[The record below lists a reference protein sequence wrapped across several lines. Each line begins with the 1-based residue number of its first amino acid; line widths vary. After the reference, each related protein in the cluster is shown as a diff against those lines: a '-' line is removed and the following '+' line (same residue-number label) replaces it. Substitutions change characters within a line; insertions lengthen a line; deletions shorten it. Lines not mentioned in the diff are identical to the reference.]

1 MPSPVKLLRYI
12 LRAVLPGLI
21 VPLTFAVEPSFHF
34 HVAGDDPGPWPAI
47 FGSIGMTAGTNGVA
61 NIIVLPAGT
70 PVATATWRPRVEQ
83 GALLILE
90 GGSEFA
96 GSLGIASTDKKV
108 QTRQIR
114 DLHDESLPIVWER
127 TLDLPIYS
135 VPNTAK
141 VFSRER
147 WSNAPMAAGFRLGR
161 GAVFWLNVT
170 PGEKGHE
177 RFPYILQALTSLGLE
192 PPFRSGRLWAF
203 FDSSYRLRADPDY
216 LAERWRAA
224 GIGAL
229 HVAAW
234 HYYEADQQRDD
245 YLGKLIEA
253 CHRRAILVYAWVE
266 LPHVS
271 EKFWNDHPEWREK
284 TALLQDAHLDWRKLM
299 NLADPNCSAEVKRGI
314 ANLAKRFNW
323 DGINLAELYF
333 ESLEGI
339 DNPSRF
345 TPFNDNVRAE
355 FRVLH
360 NADPVAIVR
369 DKSHPLKSK
378 LLEFRA
384 TLAQRMQEDWL
395 NELAKIKRTQPHLDI
410 VLTHVDDKFDTRM
423 RDAIGAESDRLLPQL
438 AKHDFTFLIEDPAT
452 IWHLGPQR
460 YPQIAEKYV
469 TPHQDKLAIDIN
481 IVERYQDVY
490 PTKLQTGTELFQLVH
505 LSSRAFPRVALYFEN
520 SIRKVDLPLLASSAA
535 RIDRIDRVANR
546 LVIDSKYGVGIPW
559 SGPAK
564 VNGRLWPVSNPETLW
579 LPPGPVAIEPAAG
592 SPALRIL
599 DFNGDLKT
607 ASAQVDSVEVS
618 YNSAHRA
625 VAVLDRIPAAI
636 EIDGAR
642 ATPEWL
648 SSAGRH
654 ALLLPKGQ
662 HVVTF
667 LITAPKPAPAVPSSA
682 ASAIARPP
690 SIPRAPRPSP

>member
-1 MPSPVKLLRYI
+1 MPSRVSFLLF
-12 LRAVLPGLI
+12 ACLPLLC
-21 VPLTFAVEPSFHF
+21 VAEPSFHF
-34 HVAGDDPGPWPAI
+34 HVAGDEPGPWPAI
-47 FGSIGMTAGTNGVA
+47 FQSIGMSNANGGAASV
-61 NIIVLPAGT
+61 IVLPAGT
-70 PVATATWRPRVEQ
+70 PAAPSTWRTRVEQ
-83 GALLILE
+83 GAILVLE
-90 GGSEFA
+90 GNSEFA
-96 GSLGIASTDKKV
+96 ASLGIVPTAKKV
-108 QTRQIR
+108 STRQLR
-114 DLHDESLPIVWER
+114 DTHDETLSIIWER
-127 TLDLPIYS
+127 TLELPVYNMPPSARIF
-135 VPNTAK
+135 A
-141 VFSRER
+141 RER
-147 WSNAPMAAGFRLGR
+147 WTNAPMAAGLRLGR

-177 RFPYILQALTSLGLE
+177 RFPYLLQALHSLGLQ

-234 HYYEADQQRDD
+234 HYYDADPQRDA
-245 YLGKLIEA
+245 YLHQLIEA
-253 CHRRAILVYAWVE
+253 AHRRAILVYAWVE

-284 TALLQDAHLDWRKLM
+284 TALLQDAQLDWRKLM
-299 NLADPNCSAEVKRGI
+299 NLANPACARAVKTGI
-314 ANLAKRFNW
+314 ENLAKRFDW

-345 TPFNDNVRAE
+345 TPFNDDVRAE
-355 FRVLH
+355 FRALH
-360 NADPVAIVR
+360 NADPVAVA
-369 DKSHPLKSK
+369 KEKTHPLRAR

-384 TLAQRMQEDWL
+384 ALAQRMQEEWL
-395 NELAKIKRTQPHLDI
+395 SELDRIRKDRPQLDV

-423 RDAIGAESDRLLPQL
+423 RDAIGAESARLLPQL
-438 AKHDFTFLIEDPAT
+438 DKRDFTFLIEDPAT

-469 TPHQDKLAIDIN
+469 TPHKEKLAIDIN

-505 LSSRAFPRVALYFEN
+505 LSSRAFARVALYFEN

-535 RIDRIDRVANR
+535 RVDRVDHVAGR
-546 LVIDSKYGVGIPW
+546 LVVESKYGAGIPW

-564 VNGRLWPVSNPETLW
+564 VNGRLWPVANPETLW
-579 LPPGPVAIEPAAG
+579 LPPGPVAIEPAAA
-592 SPALRIL
+592 PPVMRVL

-607 ASAQVDSVEVS
+607 ASASGNSVEVS
-618 YNSAHRA
+618 YNASHRA
-625 VAVLDRIPAAI
+625 VAVLDRLPAAT
-636 EIDGAR
+636 EVDGAR
-642 ATPEWL
+642 VPLQWKGEK
-648 SSAGRH
+648 GRH
-654 ALLLPKGQ
+654 VVLLPRGQ

-667 LITAPKPAPAVPSSA
+667 LVTAPGQPVEAPSSGQ
-682 ASAIARPP
+682 
-690 SIPRAPRPSP
+690 

>member
-1 MPSPVKLLRYI
+1 MPSPAKFLRHF
-12 LRAVLPGLI
+12 LRTLIPGLALAAT
-21 VPLTFAVEPSFHF
+21 PAFHF

-47 FGSIGMTAGTNGVA
+47 FQSIGMTAAANGAA

-70 PVATATWRPRVEQ
+70 PVAASTWRPIVEK
-83 GALLILE
+83 GAILILE
-90 GGSEFA
+90 GNSEFA
-96 GSLGIASTDKKV
+96 NALGISPTEKKV

-114 DLHDESLPIVWER
+114 DSNDESASIIWER
-127 TLDLPIYS
+127 TLDLP
-135 VPNTAK
+135 VFTLPKTAK
-141 VFSRER
+141 VFARER
-147 WSNAPMAAGFRLGR
+147 WSNAPMTAGLRLGQ

-170 PGEKGHE
+170 PGPKGHE
-177 RFPYILQALTSLGLE
+177 RFPYILQSLQSLGLE
-192 PPFRSGRLWAF
+192 PPFKSGRLWAF

-234 HYYEADQQRDD
+234 HYYDADPQRDE
-245 YLGKLIEA
+245 YLRNLIEA
-253 CHRRAILVYAWVE
+253 AHRRAILVYAWIE

-299 NLADPNCSAEVKRGI
+299 NLNNPACAKAVKQGI
-314 ANLAKRFNW
+314 ASLIRRFNW
-323 DGINLAELYF
+323 DGLNLAELYF

-345 TPFNDNVRAE
+345 TPFNDDVRAE
-355 FRVLH
+355 FRATH
-360 NADPVAIVR
+360 NADPVAVVR
-369 DKSHPLKSK
+369 DKSHSLRPK

-384 TLAQRMQEDWL
+384 SLAQRMQEDWL
-395 NELAKIKRTQPHLDI
+395 NEIAIIKRTQPHLDI
-410 VLTHVDDKFDTRM
+410 VLTHVDDKFDNHM

-460 YPQIAEKYV
+460 YPQIAQKYV

-490 PTKLQTGTELFQLVH
+490 PTKLQTGIELFQLVQI
-505 LSSRAFPRVALYFEN
+505 SSRAFPRVALYFEN

-535 RIDRIDRVANR
+535 RVDKIDHVAGR
-546 LVIDSKYGVGIPW
+546 LVIDSKFGAGIPW

-564 VNGRLWPVSNPETLW
+564 INGRLWPVADPETLW
-579 LPPGPVAIEPAAG
+579 LPPGPVAIEAA
-592 SPALRIL
+592 STAPPLRIL

-607 ASAQVDSVEVS
+607 ASVHSDGVEIS
-618 YNSAHRA
+618 YHSAHRA

-636 EIDGAR
+636 EIDGEIAK
-642 ATPEWL
+642 PEWL
-648 SSAGRH
+648 SGPGRH
-654 ALLLPKGQ
+654 SLLLPKGQ

-667 LITAPKPAPAVPSSA
+667 LLTASVQPKEVPNASPSA
-682 ASAIARPP
+682 AATPP
-690 SIPRAPRPSP
+690 SPPRVPRPLP

>member
-1 MPSPVKLLRYI
+1 MPS
-12 LRAVLPGLI
+12 RASSVLFLAI
-21 VPLTFAVEPSFHF
+21 AVRAAEPSFHF
-34 HVAGDDPGPWPAI
+34 HVAGDEPGPWPAI
-47 FGSIGMTAGTNGVA
+47 FQSIGMTSGTTGVA
-61 NIIVLPAGT
+61 NVIVLPAGT
-70 PVATATWRPRVEQ
+70 PVATSTWRPRVEQ
-83 GALLILE
+83 GTLLILE
-90 GGSEFA
+90 GNSEFA
-96 GSLGIASTDKKV
+96 ASLGITPTAKKV

-114 DLHDESLPIVWER
+114 DTHDESLAIIWER
-127 TLDLPIYS
+127 TLDLPVFA
-135 VPNTAK
+135 VPPAAK

-147 WSNAPMAAGFRLGR
+147 WTNAPMAAGLRIGR
-161 GAVFWLNVT
+161 GAIFWVNVT
-170 PGEKGHE
+170 PGQKGHE
-177 RFPYILQALTSLGLE
+177 RFPYILQALTALGLE
-192 PPFRSGRLWAF
+192 PPFKSGRLWAF
-203 FDSSYRLRADPDY
+203 FDSSYRLRADPEY

-234 HYYEADQQRDD
+234 HYYESDSQRDE
-245 YLGKLIEA
+245 YLRKLIDA

-299 NLADPNCSAEVKRGI
+299 NLANPQCTRAVKQGI
-314 ANLAKRFNW
+314 TALAHRFDW

-345 TPFNDNVRAE
+345 TPFNDDVRTE
-355 FRVLH
+355 FRAIH
-360 NADPVAIVR
+360 KEDPVAVVR
-369 DKSHPLKSK
+369 DKAHPLRGK

-395 NELAKIKRTQPHLDI
+395 NELAKIRRTLPHLDI

-423 RDAIGAESDRLLPQL
+423 RDAIGAESARLLPQL
-438 AKHDFTFLIEDPAT
+438 ARHDFTFLIEDPAT

-490 PTKLQTGTELFQLVH
+490 PTKQQTGTELFQLVNI
-505 LSSRAFPRVALYFEN
+505 SARAFPRVALYFEN

-535 RIDRIDRVANR
+535 RVDRIDHIAGR
-546 LVIDSKYGVGIPW
+546 LVIDSKFGAGIAW

-564 VNGRLWPVSNPETLW
+564 VNGRLWPVANPDTLW
-579 LPPGPVAIEPAAG
+579 LPPGPVAVELAPQA
-592 SPALRIL
+592 PPLRIL

-607 ASAQVDSVEVS
+607 ASAQSGSVEVS
-618 YNSAHRA
+618 YNCAHRA
-625 VAVLDRIPAAI
+625 IAVLDRLPAVM
-636 EIDGAR
+636 EVDGAPSK
-642 ATPEWL
+642 TEWL
-648 SSAGRH
+648 STNGRH
-654 ALLLPKGQ
+654 AIFLPKGQ

-667 LITAPKPAPAVPSSA
+667 RINEPSPAKEAPSSA
-682 ASAIARPP
+682 SSAAAMLP
-690 SIPRAPRPSP
+690 SIPRAPRPLP

>member
-1 MPSPVKLLRYI
+1 MPSPVNLL
-12 LRAVLPGLI
+12 LFAT
-21 VPLTFAVEPSFHF
+21 LTAAAAEPSFNF

-47 FGSIGMTAGTNGVA
+47 FQSIGMTSGANGVA

-70 PVATATWRPRVEQ
+70 PVATSTWRPVAEN
-83 GALLILE
+83 GAILILE
-90 GGSEFA
+90 GNSEFA
-96 GSLGIASTDKKV
+96 ASLGILPTDKKV

-114 DLHDESLPIVWER
+114 DVHDESLSIIWER
-127 TLDLPIYS
+127 TLDLPVYTIPS
-135 VPNTAK
+135 NARL
-141 VFSRER
+141 FSRER
-147 WSNAPMAAGFRLGR
+147 WSNAPMAAGLRLGR

-170 PGEKGHE
+170 PGQKGHE

-192 PPFRSGRLWAF
+192 PPFKSGRLWAF

-224 GIGAL
+224 GVGAI

-234 HYYEADQQRDD
+234 HYYDADPQRDD
-245 YLGKLIEA
+245 YLQKLIRA
-253 CHRRAILVYAWVE
+253 AHRRAILVYAWIE

-271 EKFWNDHPEWREK
+271 EKFWLDHPEWREK

-299 NLADPNCSAEVKRGI
+299 NLANPACSQAVKSGI
-314 ANLAKRFNW
+314 AALSKRFDW
-323 DGINLAELYF
+323 DGLNLAELYF

-345 TPFNDNVRAE
+345 TPFNDDVRAE
-355 FRVLH
+355 FRALH

-369 DKSHPLKSK
+369 DKSHPLRSK

-395 NELAKIKRTQPHLDI
+395 NEIAVIKRSQPHLDV

-423 RDAIGAESDRLLPQL
+423 RDAIGAESARLLPQL

-481 IVERYQDVY
+481 IVDRYQDVY
-490 PTKLQTGTELFQLVH
+490 PTKQQTGTELFQLVQ
-505 LSSRAFPRVALYFEN
+505 LSSRAFSRVALYFEN
-520 SIRKVDLPLLASSAA
+520 SIRKVDLALLTSAA
-535 RIDRIDRVANR
+535 ARVDRIDRVAGR
-546 LVIDSKYGVGIPW
+546 LVIDSKFGTGIPW
-559 SGPAK
+559 SGSAK
-564 VNGRLWPVSNPETLW
+564 VNGRLWPVASPDTLW
-579 LPPGPVAIEPAAG
+579 LPPGPVAIEPSSTA
-592 SPALRIL
+592 PPLRVL

-607 ASAQVDSVEVS
+607 ASALPDSVELS
-618 YNSAHRA
+618 YHSAHRA
-625 VAVLDRIPAAI
+625 IAVLDRLPAI
-636 EIDGAR
+636 VEVDGSPIA
-642 ATPEWL
+642 ADWL
-648 SSAGRH
+648 SAAGRH
-654 ALLLPKGQ
+654 SLLLPKGQ
-662 HVVTF
+662 HVVSF
-667 LITAPKPAPAVPSSA
+667 LLTASGPPPVAPSSSTA
-682 ASAIARPP
+682 AAAKPLS
-690 SIPRAPRPSP
+690 SPRGPRPLP

>member
-1 MPSPVKLLRYI
+1 MPSRVSFVFLLS
-12 LRAVLPGLI
+12 LVAC
-21 VPLTFAVEPSFHF
+21 AAEPAFHF
-34 HVAGDDPGPWPAI
+34 HVAGDDAGPWPAI
-47 FGSIGMTAGTNGVA
+47 FQSIGMTSGTSGVA
-61 NIIVLPAGT
+61 NVIVLPAGT

-83 GALLILE
+83 GTILILE
-90 GGSEFA
+90 GNSEFA
-96 GSLGIASTDKKV
+96 GALGIVPTEKRV

-114 DLHDESLPIVWER
+114 DSHDEALSIIWER
-127 TLDLPIYS
+127 TLDLPVFK
-135 VPNTAK
+135 VPPGAK

-147 WSNAPMAAGFRLGR
+147 WTNAPLTTGLRLGR
-161 GAVFWLNVT
+161 GAVFWCNVT

-177 RFPYILQALTSLGLE
+177 RFPYILQALASLGLE
-192 PPFRSGRLWAF
+192 PPFKSGRLWAF

-234 HYYEADQQRDD
+234 HYYDADPQRDE
-245 YLGKLIEA
+245 YLKKLIEA
-253 CHRRAILVYAWVE
+253 AHRRAILVYAWVE

-284 TALLQDAHLDWRKLM
+284 TALLQDAQLDWRKLM
-299 NLADPNCSAEVKRGI
+299 NLNNPACSAAVKEGI
-314 ANLAKRFNW
+314 ARLSRRFDW
-323 DGINLAELYF
+323 DGLNLAELYF

-345 TPFNDNVRAE
+345 TPFNDDVRAE
-355 FRVLH
+355 FLAQH
-360 NADPVAIVR
+360 NVDPVAVVR
-369 DKSHPLKSK
+369 DKSHPARGK

-384 TLAQRMQEDWL
+384 MLAQRMQEDWL
-395 NELAKIKRTQPHLDI
+395 NEIAKIKRTQPHLDI

-438 AKHDFTFLIEDPAT
+438 ARHDFTFLIEDPAT

-490 PTKLQTGTELFQLVH
+490 PTKQQTGTELFQLVH
-505 LSSRAFPRVALYFEN
+505 LSARAFPRVALYFEN
-520 SIRKVDLPLLASSAA
+520 SIRRVDLPLLASSAA
-535 RIDRIDRVANR
+535 RVDRIDHVAGR
-546 LVIDSKYGVGIPW
+546 LVIDSRFGAGIPW
-559 SGPAK
+559 NGPAK
-564 VNGRLWPVSNPETLW
+564 VNGRLWPVANPDTLW
-579 LPPGPVAIEPAAG
+579 LPPGPVAVEPATAA
-592 SPALRIL
+592 PPMRIL

-607 ASAQVDSVEVS
+607 ASAQANAVEVS

-625 VAVLDRIPAAI
+625 IAILDRQPGAV
-636 EIDGAR
+636 EIDGAP
-642 ATPEWL
+642 AAADWL
-648 SSAGRH
+648 NANGRH
-654 ALLLPKGQ
+654 AILLPKGQ

-667 LITAPKPAPAVPSSA
+667 LLTAPPQQKEVPSSA
-682 ASAIARPP
+682 TSAAAM
-690 SIPRAPRPSP
+690 PRSTPRSPRPLP

>member
-1 MPSPVKLLRYI
+1 MPSRVSLALI
-12 LRAVLPGLI
+12 AALAARA
-21 VPLTFAVEPSFHF
+21 AEPSFHF

-47 FGSIGMTAGTNGVA
+47 FQSIGMTSGTNGIA

-70 PVATATWRPRVEQ
+70 AAATATWRPRVEQ
-83 GALLILE
+83 GTLLILE
-90 GGSEFA
+90 GNSEFA
-96 GSLGIASTDKKV
+96 ASLGIAPTDKKV

-114 DLHDESLPIVWER
+114 DSHDESLPIIWER
-127 TLDLPIYS
+127 TLDLPVYS
-135 VPNTAK
+135 VPPAAK

-147 WSNAPMAAGFRLGR
+147 WSNAPMAAGLRIGR

-170 PGEKGHE
+170 PGQNGHE
-177 RFPYILQALTSLGLE
+177 RFPYVLQALTSLGLV
-192 PPFRSGRLWAF
+192 PPFKSGRLWAF

-234 HYYEADQQRDD
+234 HYYEPDPQRDD
-245 YLGKLIEA
+245 YLKKLIEA
-253 CHRRAILVYAWVE
+253 CHRRAILIYAWVE

-271 EKFWNDHPEWREK
+271 EQFWNDHPEWREK

-299 NLADPNCSAEVKRGI
+299 NLANPACSREVKQGI
-314 ANLAKRFNW
+314 ANLANRFNW

-345 TPFNDNVRAE
+345 TPFNDDVRAE
-355 FRVLH
+355 FRLLH

-369 DKSHPLKSK
+369 EKSHPLKSK

-395 NELAKIKRTQPHLDI
+395 NELAKIKRTLPHLDI

-438 AKHDFTFLIEDPAT
+438 AHHDFTFLIEDPAT

-469 TPHQDKLAIDIN
+469 TPYQDKLAIDIN

-490 PTKLQTGTELFQLVH
+490 PTKLQTGTELFQLVNI
-505 LSSRAFPRVALYFEN
+505 STRAFPRVALYFEN
-520 SIRKVDLPLLASSAA
+520 SIRKADLPLLASSAA
-535 RIDRIDRVANR
+535 RVDRIDRVAGR
-546 LVIDSKYGVGIPW
+546 LVLDSKYGAGIAW

-564 VNGRLWPVSNPETLW
+564 VNGRLWPVANTETLW
-579 LPPGPVAIEPAAG
+579 LPPGPVAIEPAQTA
-592 SPALRIL
+592 PPLRIL

-607 ASAQVDSVEVS
+607 ASAQADAVEVS
-618 YNSAHRA
+618 YNSGHRA
-625 VAVLDRIPAAI
+625 IAVLDRLPAAI
-636 EIDGAR
+636 EIDGAP
-642 ATPEWL
+642 AINPKWL
-648 SSAGRH
+648 SSSGRH

-667 LITAPKPAPAVPSSA
+667 LIAPPTPPKGVPSSA
-682 ASAIARPP
+682 PSAAATLP
-690 SIPRAPRPSP
+690 SIPRAPRPLP

>member
-1 MPSPVKLLRYI
+1 MPSPVNLALL
-12 LRAVLPGLI
+12 
-21 VPLTFAVEPSFHF
+21 LTFAVRAAEPSFHF
-34 HVAGDDPGPWPAI
+34 HVAGDEPGPWPAI
-47 FGSIGMTAGTNGVA
+47 FQSIGMTAGTSGAA

-90 GGSEFA
+90 GNSEFA
-96 GSLGIASTDKKV
+96 TSLGIITTGKRV
-108 QTRQIR
+108 PTRQIR
-114 DLHDESLPIVWER
+114 DSHDPALPIVWER
-127 TLDLPIYS
+127 ALELPVFA
-135 VPNTAK
+135 VPDAAK

-147 WSNAPMAAGFRLGR
+147 WSNAPMAAGLRIGR
-161 GAVFWLNVT
+161 GAVFWVNVT
-170 PGEKGHE
+170 PGQQGHE

-192 PPFRSGRLWAF
+192 PPFKSGRLWAF

-234 HYYEADQQRDD
+234 HYYDADLQRDE
-245 YLGKLIEA
+245 YLKNLIDA
-253 CHRRAILVYAWVE
+253 AHRRAILVYAWVE

-271 EKFWNDHPEWREK
+271 EKFWADHPEWREK

-299 NLADPNCSAEVKRGI
+299 NLANPRCAAEVKDGI
-314 ANLAKRFNW
+314 ARLTSRFDW

-339 DNPSRF
+339 ENPSRF
-345 TPFNDNVRAE
+345 TPFNDDVRAE
-355 FRVLH
+355 FRALH
-360 NADPVAIVR
+360 HADPVAVVR
-369 DKSHPLKSK
+369 DKSNPLRGK

-384 TLAQRMQEDWL
+384 SLAQRMQEDWL
-395 NELAKIKRTQPHLDI
+395 NELVKIRRTKPHLEI

-423 RDAIGAESDRLLPQL
+423 RDAIGAESARLLPQL

-460 YPQIAEKYV
+460 YPQIAAKYV
-469 TPHQDKLAIDIN
+469 TPHQDRLAIDIN

-490 PTKLQTGTELFQLVH
+490 PTKLQTGTELFQLVAT
-505 LSSRAFPRVALYFEN
+505 SARAFPRVALYFEN
-520 SIRKVDLPLLASSAA
+520 SIRKVDLPLLGSSAA
-535 RIDRIDRVANR
+535 RVDRIDRVAGR
-546 LVIDSKYGVGIPW
+546 LVVDSKFGVGIPW

-564 VNGRLWPVSNPETLW
+564 INGRVWPVANPETLW
-579 LPPGPVAIEPAAG
+579 LPPGPVAIEPSAIA
-592 SPALRIL
+592 PPLRIL

-607 ASAQVDSVEVS
+607 ASVRTGAVEVS
-618 YNSAHRA
+618 YNSSHRA
-625 VAVLDRIPAAI
+625 IAVLDRLPAAVD
-636 EIDGAR
+636 IDGVPA
-642 ATPEWL
+642 APAWV
-648 SSAGRH
+648 SSTGRYT
-654 ALLLPKGQ
+654 LLLPKGQ

-667 LITAPKPAPAVPSSA
+667 LLTAPPPVKEALRSSPSA
-682 ASAIARPP
+682 AATLL
-690 SIPRAPRPSP
+690 SIPRTPRPLP

>member
-1 MPSPVKLLRYI
+1 MPSPVSFALFFVVA
-12 LRAVLPGLI
+12 AVH
-21 VPLTFAVEPSFHF
+21 AAEPSFHF

-47 FGSIGMTAGTNGVA
+47 FNSIGMTAGTGGVA
-61 NIIVLPAGT
+61 HVIVLPAGT
-70 PVATATWRPRVEQ
+70 PAATSTWRPRVEQ

-96 GSLGIASTDKKV
+96 ASLGIAPTDKKV

-114 DLHDESLPIVWER
+114 DAHDESISIVWER
-127 TLDLPIYS
+127 TLELPVYTL
-135 VPNTAK
+135 PATAK

-147 WSNAPMAAGFRLGR
+147 WSNAPMAAGLRLGR

-170 PGEKGHE
+170 PGQKGHE

-234 HYYEADQQRDD
+234 HYYETDPQRDD
-245 YLGKLIEA
+245 YLKKLIDA
-253 CHRRAILVYAWVE
+253 CHRRAILIYAWVE

-271 EKFWNDHPEWREK
+271 EAFWNQHPEWREK

-299 NLADPNCSAEVKRGI
+299 NLVNPDCARAVKRGI
-314 ANLAKRFNW
+314 AALAKRFNW

-345 TPFNDNVRAE
+345 TPFNDDVRAE

-360 NADPVAIVR
+360 NADPVAVVR
-369 DKSHPLKSK
+369 EKAHPLRGK

-395 NELAKIKRTQPHLDI
+395 NELAAIKRTKPHLDI
-410 VLTHVDDKFDTRM
+410 VLTHVDDKFDTRI
-423 RDAIGAESDRLLPQL
+423 RDAIGSESSRLLPQL
-438 AKHDFTFLIEDPAT
+438 EKHDFTFLIEDPAT

-490 PTKLQTGTELFQLVH
+490 PTKQQTGTELFQLVQ

-535 RIDRIDRVANR
+535 RVDRIDRVAGR
-546 LVIDSKYGVGIPW
+546 LVVDSKYGVGIPW

-564 VNGRLWPVSNPETLW
+564 VNGRLWPVANPDTLW
-579 LPPGPVAIEPAAG
+579 LPPGPVAVEPSTA
-592 SPALRIL
+592 SPPLRIL

-607 ASAQVDSVEVS
+607 ASAQPDAVEVS
-618 YNSAHRA
+618 YNSSHRA
-625 VAVLDRIPAAI
+625 IAILDRLPAAI
-636 EIDGAR
+636 EIDGVPSPA
-642 ATPEWL
+642 EWTGNT
-648 SSAGRH
+648 GRH

-667 LITAPKPAPAVPSSA
+667 LVTNRPVPTANVQSA
-682 ASAIARPP
+682 ADPKRSASPP
-690 SIPRAPRPSP
+690 APRPSP

>member
-1 MPSPVKLLRYI
+1 
-12 LRAVLPGLI
+12 
-21 VPLTFAVEPSFHF
+21 
-34 HVAGDDPGPWPAI
+34 
-47 FGSIGMTAGTNGVA
+47 
-61 NIIVLPAGT
+61 
-70 PVATATWRPRVEQ
+70 
-83 GALLILE
+83 
-90 GGSEFA
+90 
-96 GSLGIASTDKKV
+96 
-108 QTRQIR
+108 
-114 DLHDESLPIVWER
+114 
-127 TLDLPIYS
+127 
-135 VPNTAK
+135 
-141 VFSRER
+141 
-147 WSNAPMAAGFRLGR
+147 
-161 GAVFWLNVT
+161 
-170 PGEKGHE
+170 
-177 RFPYILQALTSLGLE
+177 LE
-192 PPFRSGRLWAF
+192 PPFKSGRLWAF

-234 HYYEADQQRDD
+234 HYYESDPQRDE
-245 YLGKLIEA
+245 YLRKLIEA
-253 CHRRAILVYAWVE
+253 CHRRAILIYAWVE

-284 TALLQDAHLDWRKLM
+284 TALLQDAQLDWRKLM
-299 NLADPNCSAEVKRGI
+299 NLANPQCALAVKQGI
-314 ANLAKRFNW
+314 AALAKRFDW

-345 TPFNDNVRAE
+345 TPFNDDVRAE
-355 FRVLH
+355 FRALH
-360 NADPVAIVR
+360 NGDPVAIVR
-369 DKSHPLKSK
+369 DKSHPLRGK

-395 NELAKIKRTQPHLDI
+395 NELAKIKRTLSHLDI

-423 RDAIGAESDRLLPQL
+423 RDAIGAESARLLPQL

-490 PTKLQTGTELFQLVH
+490 PTKQQTGTELFQLVNI
-505 LSSRAFPRVALYFEN
+505 STRAFPRVALYFEN

-535 RIDRIDRVANR
+535 RVDRIDHVAGR
-546 LVIDSKYGVGIPW
+546 LVIDSKFGAGIAW

-564 VNGRLWPVSNPETLW
+564 VNGRLWPVANPETLW
-579 LPPGPVAIEPAAG
+579 LPPGPVAVEPSQQA
-592 SPALRIL
+592 PPLRIL

-607 ASAQVDSVEVS
+607 ASAQTGAVEVS
-618 YNSAHRA
+618 YSSAHRA
-625 VAVLDRIPAAI
+625 IAVLDRLPAVM
-636 EIDGAR
+636 EVDGAP
-642 ATPEWL
+642 AKTEWL
-648 SSAGRH
+648 STNGRH
-654 ALLLPKGQ
+654 AILLPKGQ

-667 LITAPKPAPAVPSSA
+667 QINEPSPAKAVPSSA
-682 ASAIARPP
+682 PSAVAKPL
-690 SIPRAPRPSP
+690 STPRAPRPLP